1 MDLNLIWFLLLG
13 VLFAGYSV
21 LDGFD
26 FGVGI
31 LSLFRTRNPEE
42 RRLLM
47 NAIGP
52 VWDGNEVWLL
62 AAGGALFAAFPP
74 VYATVFS
81 GFYLAMMLL
90 LFALI
95 FRAVSFEFRS
105 KLEDP
110 RWRRLWDL
118 AFGVG
123 SLLPP
128 LLFGVALGN
137 VLRGIPLDA
146 AGHFRGTF
154 LSLLNPY
161 ALLVGLGA
169 VALFTMHG
177 AAYLVLKTDGALRDR
192 MRTCVSRGWI
202 AFVVLYGAATI
213 LTFFMARHLMEGTV
227 ARPWFWAAF
236 LPLIASMGAIPLA
249 AGQGRDLHAFLASSV
264 TIVSLWGLLGVSVF
278 PTMVRSSSDVGH
290 SLTIYNAVSTPRS
303 LTAMLVIALLGMPLV
318 LGYTLWIYR
327 VFKGRVI
334 IGPDSY

>member
-31 LSLFRTRNPEE
+31 LSLFRTRSPEE

-47 NAIGP
+47 NTIGP

-128 LLFGVALGN
+128 FLFGVALGN

-177 AAYLVLKTDGALRDR
+177 AAYLVLKTGGALRDR
-192 MRTCVSRGWI
+192 MRGCVSRGWM
-202 AFVVLYGAATI
+202 AFVVLYAVVTL
-213 LTFFMARHLMEGTV
+213 LTFFSARHLMEGVV
-227 ARPWFWAAF
+227 ARPGFWVAF
-236 LPLIASMGAIPLA
+236 LPLVASLGVIPVASGMGHA
-249 AGQGRDLHAFLASSV
+249 RRAFLVSSV
-264 TIVSLWGLLGVSVF
+264 TIISLWGLLGVSVF
-278 PTMVRSSSDVGH
+278 PTLVRSSADTAH
-290 SLTIYNAVSTPRS
+290 SLTAYNAASTPRS
-303 LTAMLVIALLGMPLV
+303 LTAMLVIALIGMPVV
-318 LGYTLWIYR
+318 LAYTVWIYR
-327 VFKGRVI
+327 VFKGKVVL
-334 IGPDSY
+334 GPDSY